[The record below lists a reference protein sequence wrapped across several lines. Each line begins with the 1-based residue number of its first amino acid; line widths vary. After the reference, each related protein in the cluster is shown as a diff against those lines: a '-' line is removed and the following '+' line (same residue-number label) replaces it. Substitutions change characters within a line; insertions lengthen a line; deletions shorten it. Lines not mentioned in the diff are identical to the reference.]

1 MSRISS
7 IAVDTAPG
15 ELIDK
20 ITILDIK
27 AVRIADP
34 AKRANVGRE
43 LAALTRARDR
53 AIPPSARLDALTAR
67 LREVNADLWDIED
80 RIRECERDRDFGPVF
95 VELARSVYRTND
107 RRAAL
112 KRAIN
117 DLLGAAIVEEKSYA
131 AY

>member
-1 MSRISS
+1 MTET
-7 IAVDTAPG
+7 IAVEIAPG

-27 AVRIADP
+27 LERMTDPAQLANVRAEWETLTAVRQRTIP
-34 AKRANVGRE
+34 ATAE
-43 LAALTRARDR
+43 
-53 AIPPSARLDALTAR
+53 LDAVAADLKR
-67 LREVNADLWDIED
+67 VNGELWDIED
-80 RIRECERDRDFGPVF
+80 RIRECERAEDFGADF

-112 KRAIN
+112 KRRLN
-117 DLLGAAIVEEKSYA
+117 DLLGSRLVEEKSYA